1 MQVQVLFPDWSGHST
16 FIGTESKEG
25 MGGEKSVNRKL
36 CLFVLALGIIQI
48 VSLSI
53 FGKQKPANFGAF
65 FKAHCFECHGV
76 DEQEGEVRLDNLP
89 FHLKDHENIELW
101 QMVLDQLNLNEMPPQ
116 KKPRPDEEETREV
129 INFLTDRLSDAY
141 ENSKSTNRQTVLRRL
156 NRYELRNTLRD
167 LLFLKGADFEPG
179 ARAAKLVDNNGNG
192 SVERTGTDPL
202 RFFPEDE
209 KDEGFVNIGDH
220 LVMSDFLLK
229 LTMDAVE
236 ESLLRAT
243 HLGPR
248 PLVKEQRFSGVF
260 IKGKGQGEHP
270 VETVS
275 REGETDHEKLVVG
288 YERYGRLVPTDLRRG
303 VVHGARYRIT
313 IEASAHNAMHPWEEK
328 IPLYNEQG
336 FELAL
341 NIANTSSGGIAG
353 PTSRNLAVWPLA
365 GNGKRHKFSMEV
377 WLDKGWTPWIGW
389 ENGPDSKLL
398 RVDQLVEKYFPDQYF
413 KRPDK
418 KADKNGHEQWYLNLA
433 KLLIKGG
440 YAGPHLRIHT
450 LVLEPLIE
458 SWPPA
463 SHVNLYGIGKGGTE
477 EVHKLVKRFASR
489 AFRRPVSQKEI
500 EPFLTLVRSG
510 ELKPTHSPGEGIQEM
525 KYNVFEGEWS
535 KLPDFENLKPVK
547 QGEAKL
553 GLIDLSHSPKRE
565 KFGMVYSGKIE
576 APMDGEYLFKM
587 ASDDG
592 ARILVDQKRVLEHDG
607 LHGAVLK
614 EAKIKLKKG
623 VHSIRVEYFAFG
635 QPNSFRAS
643 WGLRGQAQVRLSKF
657 AFEEKAKKNI
667 QNGLPPLIRSL
678 MDAYSAILCSP
689 KFLYLEED
697 GNQLTHHQIA
707 SRLSYFLWSSMPD
720 DELISLAEKG
730 QLRNQGVLERQVE
743 RMLTDERAM
752 AFVNHFPSAW
762 LRMDKLGEMPP
773 SGGDFQFYKNVKIEP
788 MMSRQVTRY
797 FEDILR
803 TNSSIEEFISS
814 EYTYMNQ
821 PLAKW
826 IYKKE
831 GIRGHV
837 LRKVSAE
844 PNRGGGIFTLPGLM
858 TATANGVD
866 TSPVV
871 RGAWVLENIL
881 GTPPSPPPPDV
892 EPLPTDTRK
901 AKTIRDQLELHRE
914 HAACNNCHRKIDPLG
929 FPFENFDV
937 VGRWRNQY
945 KASRAKV
952 DPSAVLSNG
961 EEIND
966 IIGLKKLL
974 MEKKELVVRSLTEK
988 MLIYATGRKLEVL
1001 DRGEVDRIVAELSEN
1016 ENRLRKLVH
1025 LVATSE
1031 LFLTK

>member
-1 MQVQVLFPDWSGHST
+1 MVKKVWLFLLAWSFQFCLQQS
-16 FIGTESKEG
+16 IAESK
-25 MGGEKSVNRKL
+25 S
-36 CLFVLALGIIQI
+36 FQI
-48 VSLSI
+48 
-53 FGKQKPANFGAF
+53 KNFL
-65 FKAHCFECHGV
+65 KNHCYECHGM
-76 DEQEGEVRLDNLP
+76 DEQEGEVRLDNLSLS
-89 FHLKDHENIELW
+89 FEGYENIELW

-116 KKPRPDEEETREV
+116 KKPRPDEEETRKV
-129 INFLTDRLSDAY
+129 IEFLTVQLSDAY
-141 ENSKSTNRQTVLRRL
+141 QSAKSTNRQTVLRRL

-167 LLFLKGADFEPG
+167 LLFLKGSDFEPG

-236 ESLLRAT
+236 ESLHRAT

-275 REGETDHEKLVVG
+275 REGEPDHEKLVVG

-303 VVHGARYRIT
+303 VQVGAKYRIT
-313 IEASAHNAMHPWEEK
+313 LEVSAHNPLHPWQEK
-328 IPLYNEQG
+328 IPLYEKSG

-341 NIANTSSGGIAG
+341 NMASTRAGGIAG
-353 PTSRNLAVWPLA
+353 PTSRNLIVWPLT
-365 GNGKRHKFSMEV
+365 GDGMKKKFSFEV
-377 WLDKGWTPWIGW
+377 WLDEGWTPWIGW
-389 ENGPDSKLL
+389 ENGPDPKSL
-398 RVDQLVEKYFPDQYF
+398 RVDQLVEKYLPNLYF

-418 KADKNGHEQWYLNLA
+418 KVDKDGHEQWFPNLA
-433 KLLIKGG
+433 RLLMKNG
-440 YAGPHLRIHT
+440 YSGPHLRIYS
-450 LVLEPLIE
+450 LVVEPLIE
-458 SWPPA
+458 SWPPP
-463 SHVNLYGIGKGGTE
+463 SHVNLYGNGKGENE
-477 EVHKLVKRFASR
+477 EVNELVKRFASR
-489 AFRRPVSQKEI
+489 AFRRPVSNHEI
-500 EPFLTLVRSG
+500 EPFLAFIKSEKLS
-510 ELKPTHSPGEGIQEM
+510 PNYSPGEGIKDM
-525 KYNVFEGEWS
+525 KYDVFQGEWS
-535 KLPDFENLKPVK
+535 KLPNFEKLDPVK
-547 QGEAKL
+547 HGKAKL
-553 GLIDLSHSPKRE
+553 GLIDLSHSPKKE
-565 KFGMVYSGKIE
+565 KFGIVYSGKIQ
-576 APMDGEYLFKM
+576 APVDGEYFFKM

-592 ARILVDQKRVLEHDG
+592 ARIFVDQKRVLEHDG

-614 EAKIKLKKG
+614 QAKVTLKKG
-623 VHSIRVEYFAFG
+623 EHLIRVEYFAFG

-643 WGLRGQAQVRLSKF
+643 WGLDGQAQVRLSRF
-657 AFEEKAKKNI
+657 GFEEKEKKTA
-667 QNGLPPLIRSL
+667 QNRLPPQIRSL
-678 MDAYSAILCSP
+678 MDAYTAILCSP

-720 DELISLAEKG
+720 DELSKLAIEKK
-730 QLRNQGVLERQVE
+730 LRNKDVLNEQVD
-743 RMLTDERAM
+743 RMLKDERAK
-752 AFVNHFPSAW
+752 AFVTHFPAAW
-762 LRMDKLGEMPP
+762 LRLDKLGEMPP
-773 SGGDFQFYKNVKIEP
+773 SGGDYQFYKNVKIEP
-788 MMSRQVTRY
+788 MMSEQVVRY
-797 FEDILR
+797 FEDMLES
-803 TNSSIEEFISS
+803 NSPIEGFINS
-814 EYTYMNQ
+814 EHTYMNQ

-826 IYKKE
+826 IYRKE
-831 GIRGHV
+831 GVRGHV
-837 LRKVSAE
+837 LKRVSAE
-844 PNRGGGIFTLPGLM
+844 TNRGGGIFTLPGLM

-937 VGRWRNQY
+937 VGRWRDHY
-945 KASRAKV
+945 KSSRAKV

-966 IIGLKKLL
+966 ILALKDLL

-988 MLIYATGRKLEVL
+988 MLTYATGRKLEVL
-1001 DRGEVDRIVAELSEN
+1001 DRGEVDRIVKELSTK
-1016 ENRLRKLVH
+1016 ENRLKELVH
-1025 LVATSE
+1025 LVATSKP
-1031 LFLTK
+1031 FLTK

>member
-1 MQVQVLFPDWSGHST
+1 
-16 FIGTESKEG
+16 
-25 MGGEKSVNRKL
+25 
-36 CLFVLALGIIQI
+36 
-48 VSLSI
+48 
-53 FGKQKPANFGAF
+53 
-65 FKAHCFECHGV
+65 
-76 DEQEGEVRLDNLP
+76 
-89 FHLKDHENIELW
+89 
-101 QMVLDQLNLNEMPPQ
+101 
-116 KKPRPDEEETREV
+116 
-129 INFLTDRLSDAY
+129 
-141 ENSKSTNRQTVLRRL
+141 
-156 NRYELRNTLRD
+156 
-167 LLFLKGADFEPG
+167 
-179 ARAAKLVDNNGNG
+179 
-192 SVERTGTDPL
+192 
-202 RFFPEDE
+202 
-209 KDEGFVNIGDH
+209 
-220 LVMSDFLLK
+220 
-229 LTMDAVE
+229 
-236 ESLLRAT
+236 
-243 HLGPR
+243 
-248 PLVKEQRFSGVF
+248 
-260 IKGKGQGEHP
+260 
-270 VETVS
+270 
-275 REGETDHEKLVVG
+275 
-288 YERYGRLVPTDLRRG
+288 
-303 VVHGARYRIT
+303 
-313 IEASAHNAMHPWEEK
+313 
-328 IPLYNEQG
+328 
-336 FELAL
+336 
-341 NIANTSSGGIAG
+341 
-353 PTSRNLAVWPLA
+353 
-365 GNGKRHKFSMEV
+365 
-377 WLDKGWTPWIGW
+377 
-389 ENGPDSKLL
+389 
-398 RVDQLVEKYFPDQYF
+398 
-413 KRPDK
+413 
-418 KADKNGHEQWYLNLA
+418 
-433 KLLIKGG
+433 
-440 YAGPHLRIHT
+440 
-450 LVLEPLIE
+450 
-458 SWPPA
+458 
-463 SHVNLYGIGKGGTE
+463 
-477 EVHKLVKRFASR
+477 
-489 AFRRPVSQKEI
+489 
-500 EPFLTLVRSG
+500 
-510 ELKPTHSPGEGIQEM
+510 
-525 KYNVFEGEWS
+525 
-535 KLPDFENLKPVK
+535 
-547 QGEAKL
+547 
-553 GLIDLSHSPKRE
+553 
-565 KFGMVYSGKIE
+565 
-576 APMDGEYLFKM
+576 MDGEYLFKM

-614 EAKIKLKKG
+614 EAKIKLNKG
-623 VHSIRVEYFAFG
+623 AHSIRVEYFAFG

-657 AFEEKAKKNI
+657 TFEEKAKKNK
-667 QNGLPPLIRSL
+667 QDGMPPLIRSL

-697 GNQLTHHQIA
+697 GDELSQYQIA

-720 DELISLAEKG
+720 KELFSLAEKG
-730 QLRNQGVLERQVE
+730 QLKNQDVLERQVE
-743 RMLTDERAM
+743 RMLADERAM

-901 AKTIRDQLELHRE
+901 AKTIRDQLELHRK

-937 VGRWRNQY
+937 VGRWRDQY
-945 KASRAKV
+945 KASRTKV
-952 DPSAVLSNG
+952 NPSAVLSNG

-966 IIGLKKLL
+966 ILALKDLL
-974 MEKKELVVRSLTEK
+974 MEKKQLVVRCLTEK

-1001 DRGEVDRIVAELSEN
+1001 DRGEVDRIVEELNEN
-1016 ENRLRKLVH
+1016 DNRLRKLVH

>member
-1 MQVQVLFPDWSGHST
+1 
-16 FIGTESKEG
+16 
-25 MGGEKSVNRKL
+25 
-36 CLFVLALGIIQI
+36 
-48 VSLSI
+48 
-53 FGKQKPANFGAF
+53 
-65 FKAHCFECHGV
+65 
-76 DEQEGEVRLDNLP
+76 
-89 FHLKDHENIELW
+89 
-101 QMVLDQLNLNEMPPQ
+101 
-116 KKPRPDEEETREV
+116 
-129 INFLTDRLSDAY
+129 
-141 ENSKSTNRQTVLRRL
+141 
-156 NRYELRNTLRD
+156 
-167 LLFLKGADFEPG
+167 
-179 ARAAKLVDNNGNG
+179 
-192 SVERTGTDPL
+192 
-202 RFFPEDE
+202 
-209 KDEGFVNIGDH
+209 
-220 LVMSDFLLK
+220 
-229 LTMDAVE
+229 
-236 ESLLRAT
+236 
-243 HLGPR
+243 
-248 PLVKEQRFSGVF
+248 
-260 IKGKGQGEHP
+260 
-270 VETVS
+270 
-275 REGETDHEKLVVG
+275 
-288 YERYGRLVPTDLRRG
+288 
-303 VVHGARYRIT
+303 
-313 IEASAHNAMHPWEEK
+313 
-328 IPLYNEQG
+328 
-336 FELAL
+336 
-341 NIANTSSGGIAG
+341 
-353 PTSRNLAVWPLA
+353 
-365 GNGKRHKFSMEV
+365 
-377 WLDKGWTPWIGW
+377 
-389 ENGPDSKLL
+389 
-398 RVDQLVEKYFPDQYF
+398 
-413 KRPDK
+413 
-418 KADKNGHEQWYLNLA
+418 
-433 KLLIKGG
+433 
-440 YAGPHLRIHT
+440 
-450 LVLEPLIE
+450 
-458 SWPPA
+458 
-463 SHVNLYGIGKGGTE
+463 
-477 EVHKLVKRFASR
+477 VKRFASR

-510 ELKPTHSPGEGIQEM
+510 ELKPIHSPGEGIQEM

-535 KLPDFENLKPVK
+535 KLPDFENSKPVK

-892 EPLPTDTRK
+892 EPLPTDTRR

-1016 ENRLRKLVH
+1016 ENRLKKLVH